1 MWNVPQNHRNGTN
14 HTRRGKI
21 HQPDFVK
28 NIKIKKIQGS
38 VNSTPSASDT
48 GKNRL
53 NFDPRFCVI
62 NDGILFKT

>member
-1 MWNVPQNHRNGTN
+1 MYLKTTGMAQTTQEGE
-14 HTRRGKI
+14 KI
-21 HQPDFVK
+21 HQADFVK

-62 NDGILFKT
+62 NDGILFKTLT